1 MRTVRAS
8 ELDQAVLDEVE
19 RTGEPVTI
27 LRGERP
33 VALLVPTQVKPPSP
47 PQRSLLGTVKVLG
60 DLLDPVLPSD
70 AWDAESGHLR

>member
-33 VALLVPTQVKPPSP
+33 VALLVPTHVKPPLP
-47 PQRSLLGTVKVLG
+47 PQRSLLGTVEILG
-60 DLLDPVLPSD
+60 DILDPVLPSD
-70 AWDAESGHLR
+70 AWDAESGHAR

>member
-33 VALLVPTQVKPPSP
+33 VALLVPTHVKAPLP
-47 PQRSLLGTVKVLG
+47 PQRSLLGTVEILG
-60 DLLDPVLPSD
+60 DIIEPVLPSD
-70 AWDAESGHLR
+70 AWDAESGHAR